1 MPSDLI
7 YEPDDITLVLTTE
20 EGTERVTIPLDFSD
34 FTDEESARAMQLSA
48 GSADVATAMSA
59 FLFVAAARQV
69 DLDDEAFDGFA
80 AEMERL
86 WDHDPTIL
94 EEMQEA

>member
-1 MPSDLI
+1 MASDLI
-7 YEPDDITLVLTTE
+7 YDPTDITLVLTTE

-34 FTDEESARAMQLSA
+34 FTQDESDRAMQLSA
-48 GSADVATAMSA
+48 GTADVAAAMSA

-80 AEMERL
+80 AEMQRL

-94 EEMQEA
+94 EGVE